1 MKFPKTWNL
10 DRIYEGGSHSAS
22 FETSFQKTKGRI
34 DSFKALLQKNNLEE
48 AIALSQDIRFS
59 LREMHAFVECLNAQD
74 VNDSKASSLTGQMR
88 TLSTEFSNLELEF
101 DAALGDLSSQDFENL
116 IDTHPDIAFHLEEK
130 RKSVKDKLPF
140 EKETFINDLAIDGY
154 HGWSE
159 LWDARI
165 GEMSFPFQQ
174 ENLSFGQIENKLGDP
189 DRSRRKEGFESI
201 QKTFQ
206 NSQIVFSQILNHLG
220 GFRLEVYK
228 KRGWD
233 LLKEP
238 LDENRMSA
246 ETLEAMWTAI
256 THIQPSL
263 KEFLACKSALL
274 GIEKMCWYDL
284 EAPLSTTSKEITY
297 EEAAETILKQF
308 RSFSPKMADF
318 AKRALENHWI
328 DAEDRGGKRPG
339 GFCTALP
346 IAKESRIFMTFSN
359 TMTNLFTLAHE
370 LGHAF
375 HNEVLFPLPEMTQ
388 DAKMGVAETASTMAE
403 TIVTQA
409 AIKEETDLKE
419 RLFLLDDHLS
429 RSISYLMNIH
439 TRFLFETRFY
449 EKRKEGFVS
458 HESLSEMME
467 GAQKEAYGN
476 SLETYH
482 PLFWAAKMHFF
493 FTDVPF
499 YNFPYT
505 FGYLF
510 SLGIY
515 QHALEKGDFES
526 SYIGLLQDTGR
537 MNVEALAKKHL
548 QMDLSQTTF
557 WDQGLS
563 IIKKDIDEYIKLSKE
578 VSL

>member
-1 MKFPKTWNL
+1 MKFPKIWNL
-10 DRIYEGGSHSAS
+10 DRIYEGGSHSTS
-22 FETSFQKTKGRI
+22 FEKSFQETKEKI
-34 DSFKALLQKNNLEE
+34 DSFKVFLQKNNLNE
-48 AIALSQDIRFS
+48 AIALSQEISFS
-59 LREMHAFVECLNAQD
+59 LREMNAFVECLNAQD
-74 VNDSKASSLTGQMR
+74 VNDSKALILKGQMR
-88 TLSTEFSNLELEF
+88 TLSTQFSNLELEL
-101 DAALGDLSSQDFENL
+101 DGTLAALSSQDFENL
-116 IDTHPDIAFHLEEK
+116 IDTHPDISFHLEEK
-130 RKSVKDKLPF
+130 RKRVKDKLPF

-154 HGWSE
+154 HGWSK
-159 LWDARI
+159 LWDAQI
-165 GEMSFPFQQ
+165 GEMSFPFR
-174 ENLSFGQIENKLGDP
+174 EEKLSFGQIENKLGDP
-189 DRSRRKEGFESI
+189 DRSIRKEGFESI
-201 QKTFQ
+201 QSKFQ
-206 NSQIVFSQILNHLG
+206 SSEIVFSQILNHLG

-233 LLKEP
+233 LLKDP

-246 ETLEAMWTAI
+246 ETLGAMWAAI

-274 GIEKMCWYDL
+274 GIKKMSWYDL
-284 EAPLSTTSKEITY
+284 EAPLRTASKEITY
-297 EEAAETILKQF
+297 EEAAETILQQF

-318 AKRALENHWI
+318 AKRAFENHWI
-328 DAEDRGGKRPG
+328 DAEDRVGKRPG

-346 IAKESRIFMTFSN
+346 ILKESRIFMTFSN

-388 DAKMGVAETASTMAE
+388 DAKMSVAETASTMAE
-403 TIVTQA
+403 TIVIQA
-409 AIKEETDLKE
+409 AIKKETNLKE
-419 RLFLLDDHLS
+419 RLYLLDDHLS
-429 RSISYLMNIH
+429 RSISYLMNIQA
-439 TRFLFETRFY
+439 RFLFETRFY
-449 EKRKEGFVS
+449 KKRKEGFVS

-515 QHALEKGDFES
+515 HYALEKGNFES
-526 SYIGLLQDTGR
+526 SYTDLLQDTG
-537 MNVEALAKKHL
+537 
-548 QMDLSQTTF
+548 
-557 WDQGLS
+557 
-563 IIKKDIDEYIKLSKE
+563 
-578 VSL
+578 